1 VVHSNATVPRMSRV
15 LLIVLCACASSE
27 QPPDAGGELPA
38 GSGPSIG
45 GCPIFPADDP
55 WNEEVV

>member
-1 VVHSNATVPRMSRV
+1 MSRL
-15 LLIVLCACASSE
+15 LLIVLCACASSK
-27 QPPDAGGELPA
+27 QPPDAGG
-38 GSGPSIG
+38 IG